1 MRYFEL
7 NNDKNLA
14 YQNLWNVISDQKDS
28 FKRVH
33 KKKESWKSMIEVSV
47 LGNYKIKGKLNPI
60 NK

>member
-14 YQNLWNVISDQKDS
+14 YQNLWNVISDQKVS

-33 KKKESWKSMIEVSV
+33 TKKESWKSMIEVSV